1 MIHRIKLEHLV
12 ELMQSENYQDRFVAE
27 YIQTKQRLEKLKHF
41 NTKIEAATRTQHL
54 DNGVDEPLHDCPA
67 GLLRE
72 QQAAMGEYLHLLEVR
87 AVIEDIDLEDAINY
101 YIQKALKAEREYH
114 GFTACECRTTE
125 EIEREKACCNEGY
138 GTIECY
144 AEEIEREKACRN
156 ADRDAIECCDSSEE
170 PADTCGDTCSE
181 HKETEALP
189 EGVMSLEATISM
201 LEAGVRCEMN
211 GADSPCLGSD
221 CPMWIKEK
229 PDNEHCAWGE
239 LESYT
244 SPLYHL
250 KRYAESK

>member
-1 MIHRIKLEHLV
+1 MIHRIKIDTLA
-12 ELMQSENYQDRFVAE
+12 ELMQSEDGSERLIAE
-27 YIQTKQRLEKLKHF
+27 YIRLKQWYESIKKFNNKVEAGKRLERPVITPD
-41 NTKIEAATRTQHL
+41 TKIPYEL
-54 DNGVDEPLHDCPA
+54 S
-67 GLLRE
+67 RE
-72 QQAAMGEYLHLLEVR
+72 LQSDIGHLLHTIEVA
-87 AVIEDIDLEDAINY
+87 AVIEDIDLEDTINY

-114 GFTACECRTTE
+114 
-125 EIEREKACCNEGY
+125 EREKACCNEGY

-156 ADRDAIECCDSSEE
+156 ADRDAIECCDSSEDST
-170 PADTCGDTCSE
+170 AVCGDTCSE

-189 EGVMSLEATISM
+189 EGVMSLEDTISM

-211 GADSPCLGSD
+211 GADSPCAGSD

-229 PDNEHCAWGE
+229 PGNAYCAWGE

-250 KRYAESK
+250 KRYAETK

>member
-1 MIHRIKLEHLV
+1 MIHRIKVDTLA

-27 YIQTKQRLEKLKHF
+27 YIQLKQRYEKLKHF

-87 AVIEDIDLEDAINY
+87 AVIEDVDLEDAINY
-101 YIQKALKAEREYH
+101 YGQKALKAERAYH
-114 GFTACECRTTE
+114 GCEQSCCDG
-125 EIEREKACCNEGY
+125 ERCEKG
-138 GTIECY
+138 
-144 AEEIEREKACRN
+144 
-156 ADRDAIECCDSSEE
+156 CCDSSEGS
-170 PADTCGDTCSE
+170 ADVCGDTENTEGLQSVS
-181 HKETEALP
+181 EALP
-189 EGVMSLEATISM
+189 DGVMSLEATISM

-211 GADSPCLGSD
+211 GADSPCAGSD

-229 PDNEHCAWGE
+229 PGNEYCVWGE

-244 SPLYHL
+244 NPLYHL
-250 KRYAESK
+250 KKYAETK